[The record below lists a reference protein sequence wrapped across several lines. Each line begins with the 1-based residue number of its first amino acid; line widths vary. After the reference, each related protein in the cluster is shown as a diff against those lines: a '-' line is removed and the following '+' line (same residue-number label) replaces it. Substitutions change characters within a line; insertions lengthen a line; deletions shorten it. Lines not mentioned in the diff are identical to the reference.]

1 MNTAAQNKRKER
13 DLMKLMMS
21 NYEVT
26 LADENNPNDLYV
38 IFEGPKDSP
47 YEGVIINIWIKLIGN
62 LESPCYNTRPV
73 PIQIPL
79 NWIF

>member
-1 MNTAAQNKRKER
+1 MNSVTQNKRKER

-38 IFEGPKDSP
+38 IFDGPKESP
-47 YEGVIINIWIKLIGN
+47 YKGVNIFISYLII
-62 LESPCYNTRPV
+62 
-73 PIQIPL
+73 
-79 NWIF
+79 